1 MHIDETATDLNH
13 LLIDIPERAMTL
25 TVEVTE
31 SGVKATL
38 WPFMADHM
46 HTANPIASVEA
57 NDEETF
63 Q

>member
-1 MHIDETATDLNH
+1 MHVDESASDLGQM
-13 LLIDIPERAMTL
+13 LIDIPERAI
-25 TVEVTE
+25 TVEIKVTE

-46 HTANPIASVEA
+46 HQANPIASVEA

-63 Q
+63 L